1 MAELAINGGKPVI
14 PEKNEQLFHW
24 PIVTDE
30 DIQAVTM
37 VLKAGKMSGSD
48 ITKAFEK
55 EYAAWNG
62 TEYALGTCNGTAAL
76 VEAMWA
82 CGIGAGD
89 EIIAPSLTYWAS
101 ALPALSLGA
110 SVNFA
115 DIDPETL
122 CIDPD
127 DIEHRIGPRTKAIVV
142 VNYASTPADWD
153 RIAPIARKH
162 NLYLIEDNSHAHGAL
177 YKGRMC
183 GSLADISAA
192 SLMSGKS
199 LAVGEAGMVTTSNR
213 QLIER
218 CIAFG
223 HYERTG
229 MPSNYNPVDA
239 QIHEPDLVPYRGMPI
254 GGVKHRMNQTCSAMG
269 RVQLKHYPERIAEIS
284 RAMNYYCDC
293 IDAIPGLRGIRAPYE
308 NSTNGG
314 WYACKCHYDPARMK
328 GVPAAKFCEAVRAEG
343 CDIYA
348 GANRPMHVHEIFH
361 SLDFFRQGKPTMLAF
376 GQRDVR
382 QGAGSLPKTERVAE
396 TVISMPWFKHFDR
409 AAIDL
414 HVAAVAKVAGHL
426 DELI

>member
-1 MAELAINGGKPVI
+1 MAVLAINGGKPVI
-14 PEKNEQLFHW
+14 ETKDESLFHW

-30 DIQAVTM
+30 DIRAVAE
-37 VLKAGKMSGSD
+37 VLKDGSMSGSN
-48 ITKAFEK
+48 ITKTFEK

-82 CGIGAGD
+82 CGVGAGD

-115 DIDPETL
+115 DVDPETL

-127 DIEHRIGPRTKAIVV
+127 DIEHRIGPRTRAIVV
-142 VNYASTPADWD
+142 VNYASTPADFD
-153 RIAPIARKH
+153 RIIPIARKH
-162 NLYLIEDNSHAHGAL
+162 KLYVIEDNSHAHGAL

-183 GSLADISAA
+183 GSLSDISAA

-199 LAVGEAGMVTTSNR
+199 LAAGEAGMVTTSDR
-213 QLIER
+213 KLLER
-218 CIAFG
+218 CIAYG

-229 MPSNYNPVDA
+229 TPSNYNPVDA
-239 QIHEPDLVPYRGMPI
+239 QIHDPELLPYRGMPI
-254 GGVKHRMNQTCSAMG
+254 GGVKHRMNQTCAAMG

-293 IDAIPGLRGIRAPYE
+293 IAAIPGLRGIRAPYE
-308 NSTNGG
+308 KSTNGG
-314 WYACKCHYDPARMK
+314 WYACKCHYDPAQMK
-328 GVPAAKFCEAVRAEG
+328 GVTAARFCEAVSAEG
-343 CDIYA
+343 CQIFP

-361 SLDFFRQGKPTMLAF
+361 SLDFFRQGSPTMLSF

-382 QGAGSLPKTERVAE
+382 EKAGDLPVTERVAD

-409 AAIDL
+409 AAIDR
-414 HVAAVAKVAGHL
+414 HVAAVAKVAAHL
-426 DELI
+426 DELR